1 MSRSPQRRAQSVR
14 TIKALYIEPVPSF
27 DALSRLLGGLAAI
40 LGVAA
45 TWLYVSAGLSLSH
58 YDAKAHLVVARR
70 ILDSLT
76 PSWEQIGAVWLPLPH
91 VLNALP
97 VQVDVFYR
105 TGASAIALSI
115 GSFALTVACLSAI
128 VIKVTG
134 SRAGGALAAVLFAL
148 NPDVLYLQSTPMTEP
163 MLFALTSLVVLHLT
177 AWAVD
182 DAIEIRKGVGWTIV
196 LATLTRYEA
205 WPVISAAMLLSAFAK
220 WRRGAAL
227 PLVIRQMT
235 RLALYPAGAVVFF
248 LLMSRI
254 TIGQWF
260 VTGGFYVPDPELQG
274 RPAAVWEALVKGTQ
288 DLGGTRLVLAAM
300 ASSTVLVVGALWK
313 RSQSAL
319 LIPLALLAA
328 GALPCYAYLSG
339 HPFRIRYEVPLV
351 VASAVVI
358 GSCVGLLQRF
368 ATLGATAI
376 LVAVLL
382 QVQPFD
388 HEAPMVQE
396 AQLDR
401 ANGFGRRQVTACLRK
416 DYDGTSIMASMGA
429 LAHYMQELSVEG
441 FNIADF
447 VHEGSGPLWNV
458 ALSRGPA
465 SLAGW
470 VLIEEVAEGGDV
482 LYQRQKAAPYFL
494 DGFERVCEGGNVAL
508 YKRR

>member
-1 MSRSPQRRAQSVR
+1 MR

-27 DALSRLLGGLAAI
+27 DPLSRLLGGLAAI
-40 LGVAA
+40 LGLAA
-45 TWLYVSAGLSLSH
+45 TWVYVSAGLSLSH

-97 VQVDVFYR
+97 VQIDFFYR
-105 TGASAIALSI
+105 TGASAIAISLV
-115 GSFALTVACLSAI
+115 SFALTAACLSAI
-128 VIKVTG
+128 VIRLTG
-134 SRAGGALAAVLFAL
+134 SRAGAALAATLFAL

-163 MLFALTSLVVLHLT
+163 LLFGLTALVVLHLT
-177 AWAVD
+177 DWVLGDAVV
-182 DAIEIRKGVGWTIV
+182 IRKAAGWSIV

-205 WPVISAAMLLSAFAK
+205 WPVIGAAMLLSAFAK
-220 WRRGAAL
+220 WRRGTPFAT
-227 PLVIRQMT
+227 VVRQML
-235 RLALYPAGAVVFF
+235 RLAVYPAGAVVFF

-254 TIGQWF
+254 TTSHWF
-260 VTGGFYVPDPELQG
+260 VTGGFFVPDPELQG
-274 RPAAVWEALVKGTQ
+274 HPAAVWKALVKGTE
-288 DLGGTRLVLAAM
+288 DLGGTRLVGIAM
-300 ASSTVLVVGALWK
+300 IVSVALVGLALWQ

-319 LIPLALLAA
+319 LMPLALLAA

-351 VASAVVI
+351 VASAAVV
-358 GSCVGLLQRF
+358 GTGVGLLRRF
-368 ATLGATAI
+368 ATIAAAATVA
-376 LVAVLL
+376 AVLL

-388 HEAPMVQE
+388 AAAPMVQE

-401 ANGFGRRQVTACLRK
+401 ANGLGRQHVTACLREG
-416 DYDGTSIMASMGA
+416 YDGTSIMASMGA
-429 LAHYMQELSVEG
+429 LAHYMQELSQDG

-447 VHEGSGPLWNV
+447 VHEGSGPLWEA

-465 SLAGW
+465 ALAGW
-470 VLIEEVAEGGDV
+470 VIVEEVAEGGDV
-482 LYQRQKAAPYFL
+482 LYQRQKATPAFL
-494 DGFERVCEGGNVAL
+494 NGFDRVCEGGNVAL